1 MGIHSTFLLLL
12 EFSETKEFKQ
22 TENFTSVLCIKSLL
36 FTYWLTVSSL
46 IYKRNSLN
54 EYSKEAFTELVTRV
68 DRMERDN
75 LYRDYERTI
84 EKQAVLLKRQQD
96 TIESLQKEL
105 SSQQHRLTSVSKHYQ
120 VKIESFIQRA
130 QTEALQDISEEIHL
144 LKQELE
150 TALKEKELSQTERKR
165 QIVELNRLHEEIVAL
180 QAGGNTGS
188 LPLDQLGN
196 EYAKVVQALEEETD
210 RLRTEVGK
218 TEEEKLQILKGNV
231 ELKKKVC
238 SLEGLL
244 EQEEQRH
251 RILKS
256 AVDEK
261 ETSLQEVNKSFTALN
276 TKFTEQSEDL
286 QTLLAQAEA
295 LQRSKDHMTS
305 ILKNVKGR
313 LKEAQTRV
321 AESVQIAEDALVEKD
336 AALLREKHALNEVHC
351 LESTVSSLT
360 EEAGKKAQAEISK
373 IKDDYNTSI
382 KSMSQE
388 VSRLEMVVNEKQLKC
403 DQILRELRKTTDEAE
418 KLQVEISRRK
428 EQHHQET
435 LDLHDRINS
444 LEAKIVTT
452 SAERDNLST
461 VNMKSIQE
469 CEQQKAEL
477 LTRINELEHRL
488 TASRAECAEIRFEYE
503 EMKRNYMHVTAELE
517 ELRND
522 SQNNEKFLKR
532 HLQMKTEEIKELSA
546 SNQVRVDASDSSH
559 RNMVAQLYENTAV
572 IQENCSKL
580 QSYIS
585 DQRMEYEK
593 RISDLTHQLQESQ
606 EKSQQLNKS
615 LHEANTNL
623 TVLKDVTSQYKARIT
638 EVEDRL
644 HASERRYAALGQ
656 KHHSNGGFDT
666 S

>member
-1 MGIHSTFLLLL
+1 
-12 EFSETKEFKQ
+12 
-22 TENFTSVLCIKSLL
+22 
-36 FTYWLTVSSL
+36 
-46 IYKRNSLN
+46 
-54 EYSKEAFTELVTRV
+54 
-68 DRMERDN
+68 MERDN

-120 VKIESFIQRA
+120 IKIESLIQQA

-165 QIVELNRLHEEIVAL
+165 QILELNRLHEEIVAL

-231 ELKKKVC
+231 ELKK
-238 SLEGLL
+238 
-244 EQEEQRH
+244 
-251 RILKS
+251 
-256 AVDEK
+256 
-261 ETSLQEVNKSFTALN
+261 
-276 TKFTEQSEDL
+276 
-286 QTLLAQAEA
+286 
-295 LQRSKDHMTS
+295 KDHMTS

-360 EEAGKKAQAEISK
+360 EEAGKKAQVEISK

-418 KLQVEISRRK
+418 QLQVEISRRK